1 MEVMNAFLLQNR
13 RIYREPLSN
22 NKAVH
27 TTYGKEGE
35 GKAETSQKTK
45 SNPCKKGSET
55 IYEHEK
61 TNIII
66 SRGSI
71 HKGIWML
78 CNDCSG
84 TLKFGMRLFFAS
96 PILTKGYP
104 RSKGL
109 CTRTHLM
116 TAFDRTQFLFLLN
129 HQFHSTPSWSVPSW
143 YAQTQNRLSPTTA

>member
-1 MEVMNAFLLQNR
+1 MNAFLLQNR

-27 TTYGKEGE
+27 GKEGE

-45 SNPCKKGSET
+45 SNPCLKGSET

-66 SRGSI
+66 SRGSF

-78 CNDCSG
+78 CNDCLG
-84 TLKFGMRLFFAS
+84 TLKFGMRLLFCITDTDQGLPQIQRFMYQNPFDDCIFFICNRGDTVSRRS
-96 PILTKGYP
+96 PIKPLYYSVFLTP
-104 RSKGL
+104 RQ
-109 CTRTHLM
+109 
-116 TAFDRTQFLFLLN
+116 A
-129 HQFHSTPSWSVPSW
+129 
-143 YAQTQNRLSPTTA
+143 LSSHPRQQMV